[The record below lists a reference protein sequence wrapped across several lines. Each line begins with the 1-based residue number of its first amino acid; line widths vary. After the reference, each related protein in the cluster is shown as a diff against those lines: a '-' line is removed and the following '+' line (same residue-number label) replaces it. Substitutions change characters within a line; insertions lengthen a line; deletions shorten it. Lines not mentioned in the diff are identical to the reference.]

1 MVMNN
6 DGAAQQKLGLLIIAI
21 SLAAFMA
28 ALDGTIVNIA
38 LPDISE
44 YFGASTSSISWVS
57 TAYLLV
63 MTSCVLIFGKISD
76 IIGYRKIFLSG
87 FIVFTVGS
95 FCCGYL
101 PELFDSFGMLIAAR
115 ILQGIGGAMICG
127 ITFAMVSTFFPKEKK
142 AKAMGITVTFA
153 SLGTAIGPTVGGFLT
168 EYLSWNW
175 IFYINVP
182 VGICAILLG
191 GYVVPS
197 SPARTGGKFSFDYKG
212 GILMF
217 VGMSTL
223 IYAMTTGSSAG
234 WTSLPIIGSF
244 LICVLAFGYFIINEC
259 RVSDPLLDISLFKSR
274 NFLFANISLAILF
287 FIFGG
292 MNFLMPFYLQYVQGY
307 SVAASGLILTALSLA
322 MMISGLLSG
331 MLYNKTGSRKLCI
344 TSAILMVLGYF
355 LLTRISELSTLL
367 YIVLTLFI
375 IGFALGFFMTPNN
388 NLVLNMSPKSQQGMI
403 SSLLTLERNGPMT
416 IGIAFFQ
423 LICVQAMLDLAKNNN
438 VITDTP
444 IDIKLHLLSAGFDL
458 TFLVALIFA
467 VVILILTLITR
478 EEIHPDHQNDDELA
492 SESVLI

>member
-1 MVMNN
+1 MVITN
-6 DGAAQQKLGLLIIAI
+6 DGAAQHKLGLLIIAI

-101 PELFDSFGMLIAAR
+101 PVLFDSFNMLIAAR
-115 ILQGIGGAMICG
+115 VLQGIGGAMICG
-127 ITFAMVSTFFPKEKK
+127 ITFAMVSTYFPKDKK
-142 AKAMGITVTFA
+142 AKAMGIAITFA

-197 SPARTGGKFSFDYKG
+197 SSSKSSKNSPFDYIG

-223 IYAMTTGSSAG
+223 IYAMTAG
-234 WTSLPIIGSF
+234 PSLGFTSLPILGSF
-244 LICVLAFGYFIINEC
+244 VICALAFGYFIINE
-259 RVSDPLLDISLFKSR
+259 RKVPDPLLDINLFKSR
-274 NFLFANISLAILF
+274 NFFLANLSLAILF

-292 MNFLMPFYLQYVQGY
+292 MNFLMPFYLQYIQGY
-307 SVAASGLILTALSLA
+307 GVAASGVILTALSFA
-322 MMISGLLSG
+322 MMIGGLLSG

-344 TSAILMVLGYF
+344 SSAILMVIGYF
-355 LLTRISELSTLL
+355 LLTRISEISTLL

-375 IGFALGFFMTPNN
+375 LGFALGFFMTPNN
-388 NLVLNMSPKSQQGMI
+388 SLVLNMSPKSQQGMI

-423 LICVQAMLDLAKNNN
+423 LIWVQAMLNIAKNNN
-438 VITDTP
+438 IITDTP

-458 TFLVALIFA
+458 TFLVGLIFA
-467 VVILILTLITR
+467 VAILILTLITR
-478 EEIHPDHQNDDELA
+478 EEIHPDHQNEDELA
-492 SESVLI
+492 SEPVLI